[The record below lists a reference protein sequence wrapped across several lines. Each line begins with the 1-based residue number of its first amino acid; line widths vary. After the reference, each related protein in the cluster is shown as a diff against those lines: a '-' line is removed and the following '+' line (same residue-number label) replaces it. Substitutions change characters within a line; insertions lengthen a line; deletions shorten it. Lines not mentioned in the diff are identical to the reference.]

1 MIVWLKRKLRLFI
14 ASRFRFGKK
23 GYLRKTLSKDFF
35 KKLPDAERYYNECEK
50 PGTVVQLSKYTDGN
64 ERELKRKNN

>member
-1 MIVWLKRKLRLFI
+1 MAKEKVEIIYCVKVQIW
-14 ASRFRFGKK
+14 KK

-64 ERELKRKNN
+64 ERELKHKNN

>member
-1 MIVWLKRKLRLFI
+1 MAKEKVEIIYCVKVQLW
-14 ASRFRFGKK
+14 KK
-23 GYLRKTLSKDFF
+23 GYLQKTLSKDFF

-50 PGTVVQLSKYTDGN
+50 PGTVVQLSKYYDGN

>member
-1 MIVWLKRKLRLFI
+1 MAKEKVEIIYCVKVQIW
-14 ASRFRFGKK
+14 KK

-50 PGTVVQLSKYTDGN
+50 PGTVVQLSKNTDGN

>member
-1 MIVWLKRKLRLFI
+1 MAKEKVEIIYCVKVQIW
-14 ASRFRFGKK
+14 KK
-23 GYLRKTLSKDFF
+23 GYLRKTLNKEFF

>member
-1 MIVWLKRKLRLFI
+1 MAKEKVEIIYCVKVQIW
-14 ASRFRFGKK
+14 KK

-50 PGTVVQLSKYTDGN
+50 PGTVVQLSRYYDGREN
-64 ERELKRKNN
+64 EIKRKNN

>member
-1 MIVWLKRKLRLFI
+1 MAKEKVEIIYCVKVQIW
-14 ASRFRFGKK
+14 KK

>member
-1 MIVWLKRKLRLFI
+1 MAIEKVVIIYCVKVQIW
-14 ASRFRFGKK
+14 KK